1 MFTITDEA
9 QVYVADLFAQQ
20 DDQELALKVGV
31 EKAGTPAATVSFNFC
46 HPKDL
51 TPGYEKFEYPGFLAY
66 IDKVDF
72 SYLEE
77 SEVAL
82 KDEGAGKKLTI
93 TAPNAKG
100 EEPKEDAPLA
110 ERIKY
115 VLAAEISPGLASH
128 GGFVDLVEITDNNDV
143 ILNFGG
149 GCQGCSS
156 VAATLEQGVETQLR
170 ARFPEIK
177 SVRDQTDHSN
187 TDNAYM

>member
-20 DDQELALKVGV
+20 DEKDLGLRVDI
-31 EKAGTPAATVSFNFC
+31 EKAGTPAAAVTFNFC
-46 HPKDL
+46 FPKELDKNYFEF
-51 TPGYEKFEYPGFLAY
+51 GYEGFKAY
-66 IDKVDF
+66 IDEANFDF
-72 SYLEE
+72 LKE

-100 EEPKEDAPLA
+100 KEPAEDAPL
-110 ERIKY
+110 EEKIKY
-115 VLAAEISPGLASH
+115 VIAAEISPGLASH
-128 GGFVDLVEITDNNDV
+128 GGFVELVEITKEMDV

-156 VAATLEQGVETQLR
+156 VKSTLEQGVERQLK

-177 SVRDQTDHSN
+177 SVKDMTDHSD